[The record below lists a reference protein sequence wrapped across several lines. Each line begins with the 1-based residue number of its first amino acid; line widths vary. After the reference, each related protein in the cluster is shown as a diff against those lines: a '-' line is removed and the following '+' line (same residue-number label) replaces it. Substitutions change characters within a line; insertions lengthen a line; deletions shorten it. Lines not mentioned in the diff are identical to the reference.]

1 MRQQEKNLKQEITQ
15 PNLLQFQQKLS
26 GRNSM
31 RQQEKNLKQE
41 ITQPNLQQFQQELNG
56 RNSCLCSC
64 C

>member
-41 ITQPNLQQFQQELNG
+41 ITQPNL
-56 RNSCLCSC
+56 
-64 C
+64 

>member
-15 PNLLQFQQKLS
+15 PNLQQFQQELS

-41 ITQPNLQQFQQELNG
+41 ITQPNLQQF
-56 RNSCLCSC
+56 
-64 C
+64 